1 MHDLNIQFLKYLFS
15 VLIYGSNGIVASH
28 IDLAS
33 YEIVF
38 MRSVIS
44 VTFLLS
50 VFKLAGG
57 KFTFLNHRKDF
68 GYLLIS
74 ALSMGVSAMFL
85 FESYIQVGVGV
96 ATLLFYCGPVFVM
109 ALSPI
114 MFGERLTKKVLLGF
128 AVVFLGQV
136 LVNGRVVVS
145 GGNLW
150 GVFCGIM
157 SAVTYVSMVSVS
169 KKCVAIGGLEKATLQ
184 LIIAMIPP
192 TIFLLLTQGFHIS
205 IPAGSWPAL
214 LLLGVFNIGIGTYLF
229 YTSINFLPIQTVA
242 VCGYLEPLA
251 AVILSAVLLGE
262 QMTALQI
269 LGAALI
275 IGGALFCELSRGAT
289 PALKSHKEN

>member
-1 MHDLNIQFLKYLFS
+1 MLKLNLEFIKYLCS

-44 VTFLLS
+44 VTFLLAL
-50 VFKLAGG
+50 FKLTGG
-57 KFTFLNHRKDF
+57 KFTFMNHRKDF
-68 GYLLIS
+68 CALLIS

-85 FESYIQVGVGV
+85 FEAYSQVGVGV

-114 MFGERLTKKVLLGF
+114 MFGEKLTRKVLLGF
-128 AVVFLGQV
+128 GIVFLGQL

-150 GVFCGIM
+150 GIFCGIM

-169 KKCVAIGGLEKATLQ
+169 KKCAAITGLEKATLQ

-192 TIFLLLTQGFHIS
+192 TIFLAATQGFHIS
-205 IPAGSWPAL
+205 IPSGSWPAL
-214 LLLGVFNIGIGTYLF
+214 LLLGIFNIGIGTYLF

-269 LGAALI
+269 LGAVLI
-275 IGGALFCELSRGAT
+275 IGGAIFCELSHSSS
-289 PALKSHKEN
+289 PALKSNKEN